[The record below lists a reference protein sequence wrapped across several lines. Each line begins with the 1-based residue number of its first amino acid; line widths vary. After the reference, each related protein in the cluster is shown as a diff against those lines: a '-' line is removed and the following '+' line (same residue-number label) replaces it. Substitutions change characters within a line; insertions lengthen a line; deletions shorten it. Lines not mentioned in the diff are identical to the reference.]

1 MMVFADD
8 IRLVNGTMC
17 KERKVTLPVEDNSV
31 AGQRKKLNKSITDE
45 EKRLKEES
53 RDKTSVEIDM
63 KFQVKHLKES
73 GTESDY
79 YDYRPLE
86 NIDNPKPAVQY
97 QNQPSPTNK
106 VSKKKKKK
114 VASSLAVAADREVVK
129 IPGYVG
135 KLKGQRDI
143 LKERGKFVDGM
154 QGPQSEDTKRSKREK
169 GLPTLPL
176 HLCTTY
182 VLSQE
187 PDFLGE
193 ISALEEV
200 ILKYGYRM
208 VKSPKCHPEVAGT
221 GIEYIWGFSKSR
233 FRNKTNDG
241 VPKNLEKNILKS
253 LSIIGTDNLCH
264 ERVMR
269 YARKSRDYIMAYK
282 AIYMKTKLILV

>member
-1 MMVFADD
+1 
-8 IRLVNGTMC
+8 
-17 KERKVTLPVEDNSV
+17 
-31 AGQRKKLNKSITDE
+31 
-45 EKRLKEES
+45 
-53 RDKTSVEIDM
+53 
-63 KFQVKHLKES
+63 
-73 GTESDY
+73 
-79 YDYRPLE
+79 
-86 NIDNPKPAVQY
+86 
-97 QNQPSPTNK
+97 
-106 VSKKKKKK
+106 
-114 VASSLAVAADREVVK
+114 
-129 IPGYVG
+129 
-135 KLKGQRDI
+135 
-143 LKERGKFVDGM
+143 M

-208 VKSPKCHPEVAGT
+208 IKSPKCHPEVAGT

-253 LSIIGTDNLCH
+253 LSIIGTENLCH

-282 AIYMKTKLILV
+282 AIYENKANTGVISKALIENMTKKHKAHRNMIDISSRFITGGLDGRM